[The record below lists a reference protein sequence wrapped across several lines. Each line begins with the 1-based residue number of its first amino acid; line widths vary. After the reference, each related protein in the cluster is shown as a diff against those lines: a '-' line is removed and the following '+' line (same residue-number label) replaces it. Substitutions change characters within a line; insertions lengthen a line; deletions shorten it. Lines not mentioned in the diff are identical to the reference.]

1 MTVDC
6 FKRNLSGTNG
16 GENFNQEMLE
26 QIYYTIKNDE
36 IVMPAEQTGLVKEN
50 YLWKVLLKRG
60 DTNEGML
67 EVGIFTQQFRCI
79 FACACWVE

>member
-16 GENFNQEMLE
+16 GSDFDPDMLVAM
-26 QIYYTIKNDE
+26 YNAIKSEE

-50 YLWKVLLKRG
+50 YLWKVRDWVFCLL
-60 DTNEGML
+60 
-67 EVGIFTQQFRCI
+67 
-79 FACACWVE
+79 